1 MLLKFRN
8 YSEQILNF
16 LEKSARS
23 ISQNRAFFPVFV
35 SWWMLLSV
43 FFTCFA
49 DFREQWL
56 RIQLINVKLVF
67 HNVKLMFF
75 MFKT

>member
-23 ISQNRAFFPVFV
+23 ISQNRPFFPVFA
-35 SWWMLLSV
+35 SLGMLLSV

-56 RIQLINVKLVF
+56 RI
-67 HNVKLMFF
+67 
-75 MFKT
+75 